1 MVGAARPVW
10 WSKMREVMCAE
21 TRRGDKSTAPADRL
35 RAASIRLPRHRSSSA
50 PQSTPALTRT
60 PAAGARVAG
69 TCPRRRCESRS
80 GGAAAAR
87 STGGGANLIF
97 IAVTCSGA
105 RTFTLHVDTREAA
118 TADDAYRAACS
129 VAAWFP
135 RGGDAA
141 PSIDLILG
149 FSCAFSARRLRRVIS
164 LRSPRH
170 LCVHVISV
178 QTRDPP
184 VYRPGRHAHLPIQST
199 NQPLQLA
206 HASTPA
212 PARPKVDL
220 SSSSCAWRSTSSTP
234 PLSCPA

>member
-21 TRRGDKSTAPADRL
+21 TCDKSTAPADRL
-35 RAASIRLPRHRSSSA
+35 RAASVRLPRHRSSSA

-60 PAAGARVAG
+60 PAAGPRVAG
-69 TCPRRRCESRS
+69 TRAASLRRAR
-80 GGAAAAR
+80 GAAAAR

-118 TADDAYRAACS
+118 TADDPYRAACS